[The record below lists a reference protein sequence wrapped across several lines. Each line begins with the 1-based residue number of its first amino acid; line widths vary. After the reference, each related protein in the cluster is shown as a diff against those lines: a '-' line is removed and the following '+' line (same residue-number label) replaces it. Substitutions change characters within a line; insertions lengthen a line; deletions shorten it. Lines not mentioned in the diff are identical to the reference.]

1 MDYNKQATDFLQS
14 TNTEMK
20 VEFVENGIHFD
31 GDKDTRDI
39 YKVTF
44 KRGNRSFSLRFGQ
57 SLVNSAKIVDTVT
70 GNEFTLN
77 GGRLKGKLNVIDTD
91 RFGGSLMDLKEVKGT
106 PPTAYDVLTCL
117 QKYDVGSFEDFC
129 SEFGYDT
136 DSRSA
141 KKTYKAVVK
150 EFDNVCKLWSDE
162 EIEQLQEIQ

>member
-77 GGRLKGKLNVIDTD
+77 GGRLRTFVV
-91 RFGGSLMDLKEVKGT
+91 SLGMI
-106 PPTAYDVLTCL
+106 PI
-117 QKYDVGSFEDFC
+117 
-129 SEFGYDT
+129 
-136 DSRSA
+136 SA
-141 KKTYKAVVK
+141 AQRKHTRQ
-150 EFDNVCKLWSDE
+150 S
-162 EIEQLQEIQ
+162 